1 MASPRLTGVSPPT
14 PTPPAPSGV
23 SPVWLVLGGILS
35 VQVGAAIAKGLFDIV
50 DPTSMVWLRLASS
63 AVVLSALAR
72 PTLRGRT
79 KQDWQVA
86 VVFGLTLAGMNWA
99 IYQSF
104 ARIPLGLAVTIEFVG
119 PLALAALGSRRP
131 RDIAWVVLAG
141 LGLDLLGFGRGSV
154 GRSEPSGLPGLHR
167 NIR

>member
-1 MASPRLTGVSPPT
+1 MACPRLTGVSPPT

-35 VQVGAAIAKGLFDIV
+35 VQVGAAIAKGLFDTV

-72 PTLRGRT
+72 PVLRGRT

-86 VVFGLTLAGMNWA
+86 VVFWA
-99 IYQSF
+99 
-104 ARIPLGLAVTIEFVG
+104 PLGRLFHTTPFGLDVVV
-119 PLALAALGSRRP
+119 ALGVVGSLVLWVEELRKLGVRWRR
-131 RDIAWVVLAG
+131 R
-141 LGLDLLGFGRGSV
+141 
-154 GRSEPSGLPGLHR
+154 
-167 NIR
+167 